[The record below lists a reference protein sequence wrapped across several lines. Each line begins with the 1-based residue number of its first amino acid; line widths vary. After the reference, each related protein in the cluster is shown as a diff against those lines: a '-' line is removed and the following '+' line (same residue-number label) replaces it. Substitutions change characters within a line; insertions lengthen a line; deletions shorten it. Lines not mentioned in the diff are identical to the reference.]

1 MALACNLCYSGYR
14 DQKDFGSKPAQV
26 NNSMR
31 PHLKKKKKNL
41 ITGKGWWS
49 VQGVGPEFKPHY
61 YKKKS
66 ASSLKILYL
75 ECLGRE
81 VFWISYFFNFIIFA
95 CI

>member
-31 PHLKKKKKNL
+31 PHLKKKKKKKNL

-61 YKKKS
+61 YKKKKS
-66 ASSLKILYL
+66 APF
-75 ECLGRE
+75 
-81 VFWISYFFNFIIFA
+81 VTNN
-95 CI
+95 